1 MGAERDR
8 RSSSSRGWEQ
18 RERGEA
24 AAAAGCGSRERQEK
38 QQQQDVGAER
48 DRGSS
53 SSRMWE
59 QSERGGKQ
67 QQQDVGVDVDRS
79 KYKNFKNRVERYQR
93 LVGKKGTGL
102 ALLLHMPPEVESSFK
117 SLSEKKLAGRHGV
130 KYLLN
135 EMDREHLGLPEA
147 QHDLIAEDFH
157 TCARRS
163 GETLLAVIRRL
174 KDTRKELKSADA
186 EMTV

>member
-1 MGAERDR
+1 M
-8 RSSSSRGWEQ
+8 
-18 RERGEA
+18 
-24 AAAAGCGSRERQEK
+24 
-38 QQQQDVGAER
+38 
-48 DRGSS
+48 
-53 SSRMWE
+53 
-59 QSERGGKQ
+59 
-67 QQQDVGVDVDRS
+67 
-79 KYKNFKNRVERYQR
+79 
-93 LVGKKGTGL
+93 GKKGTGL

-117 SLSEKKLAGRHGV
+117 SLSEKKLAGRDGV

-135 EMDREHLGLPEA
+135 EMDRENLGLPEA